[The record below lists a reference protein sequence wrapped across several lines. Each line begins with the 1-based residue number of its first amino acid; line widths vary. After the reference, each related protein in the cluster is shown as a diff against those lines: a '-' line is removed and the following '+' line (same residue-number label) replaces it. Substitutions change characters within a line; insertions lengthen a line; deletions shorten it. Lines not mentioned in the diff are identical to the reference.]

1 MTRRLV
7 RLTITV
13 RHVHLS
19 CLRRTQ
25 ASDTEGTVTPVYTGD
40 AAAFRPPRAYDTSQ
54 RNPRWVQVHPSA
66 RSATVMTQV
75 PATRAVAG
83 PKLDIIPLGGLGEFG
98 MNMLLVIWDDT
109 AILIDTGAMFPG
121 PELPGVDLVIPDL
134 SYVEERIGHLAAVV
148 LTHGHEDHIG
158 ALPYVWPILDGPV
171 YGTPLTLALVSPKLE
186 EHGLTPADRLC
197 EVAPGDSVTVSDMT
211 VEFIRV
217 THSMPDCVAVAVH
230 TPAGT
235 IVHTGDFKFDQTPL
249 DGQPLDVHRFA
260 ELGRTGV
267 IALFGDSTN
276 IERPGFTGS
285 ELDVVSGLEEVFS
298 GATGKIVIA
307 AFASSL
313 HRIQIVANLAAQF
326 GRKLAFAGRG
336 VIQNTQIAG
345 QLGHLHVPA
354 GLQIRDSEVKD
365 YPASDVVCLATGS
378 QGEPL
383 AALSRIA
390 IDDHRHITLEP
401 DDVVVF
407 SARAIPGNRRAI
419 GRVMNHIAR
428 RGADVVHEGLKG
440 VHVSGHGSAEELK
453 LMLSLVRPRY
463 FVPIHGE
470 YRYLAEHAKVAAR
483 VTGDRTTVLLAEDG
497 DVIRLAPGEGR
508 IEGRVST
515 GRVLID
521 GTRSGEVGDEVLRHR
536 RHLAADGVVVPV
548 IAVSRQEGRVEG
560 TPDVVTR
567 GVVVDE
573 RTDTLLE
580 TLPALLVEVIDGAG
594 PDERCDQGLLAE
606 RVRIELQRLFR
617 KQVGRRPLV
626 LPVIMEI

>member
-1 MTRRLV
+1 MTSTPAARAPTGPRLDV
-7 RLTITV
+7 
-13 RHVHLS
+13 
-19 CLRRTQ
+19 
-25 ASDTEGTVTPVYTGD
+25 
-40 AAAFRPPRAYDTSQ
+40 
-54 RNPRWVQVHPSA
+54 
-66 RSATVMTQV
+66 
-75 PATRAVAG
+75 
-83 PKLDIIPLGGLGEFG
+83 IPLGGLGEFG
-98 MNMLLVIWDDT
+98 MNMLLVVWDDT
-109 AILIDTGAMFPG
+109 AILIDAGAMFPG
-121 PELPGVDLVIPDL
+121 PELLGVDLVIPDL
-134 SYVEERIGHLAAVV
+134 GYLQERVGHLAAVV

-158 ALPYVWPILDGPV
+158 ALPYVWPLLDGPV

-186 EHGLTPADRLC
+186 EHGLDAANRLC
-197 EVAPGDSVTVSDMT
+197 QVAPGDTVTVGDVT

-235 IVHTGDFKFDQTPL
+235 LVHTGDYKFDQTPL
-249 DGQPLDVHRFA
+249 DDQPLDIHRFA

-267 IALFGDSTN
+267 LALFGDSTN

-285 ELDVVSGLEEVFS
+285 ELDVVDGLEEVFS
-298 GATGKIVIA
+298 SATGKIVIA

-313 HRIQIVANLAAQF
+313 HRIQIIADLAAQF

-336 VIQNTQIAG
+336 VIQNTQIAAR
-345 QLGHLHVPA
+345 LGHLRLPA

-365 YPASDVVCLATGS
+365 YPARDVVCMATGS

-390 IDDHRHITLEP
+390 IDDHRHVKLER

-428 RGADVVHEGLKG
+428 RGAEVIHEDRKR

-453 LMLSLVRPRY
+453 LMLSLVRPRF

-470 YRYLAEHAKVAAR
+470 YRYLAEHARVAAR
-483 VTGDRTTVLLAEDG
+483 VTGGRTTVLLAEDG

-508 IEGRVST
+508 IDGRVAT
-515 GRVLID
+515 GRALID

-536 RHLAADGVVVPV
+536 RHLAGDGVVVPV
-548 IAVSRQEGRVEG
+548 IAINRQEGHVEG
-560 TPDVVTR
+560 TPDVITR

-573 RTDTLLE
+573 QTDTLLE
-580 TLPALLVEVIDGAG
+580 TLPELLVAVIDGAG
-594 PDERCDQGLLAE
+594 PDERSDQALLTE

-617 KQVGRRPLV
+617 KRVGRRPLV